1 MVVIIIVYHT
11 IYLSC
16 ISCFGS
22 LANGNIKHKT
32 FEKFAFTENFNIVK
46 ILVASIKEALDT
58 ILMNKDIKTAK
69 SERVPDST
77 ILLESIIALS
87 KFPKHFVG
95 YIL

>member
-1 MVVIIIVYHT
+1 MV
-11 IYLSC
+11 
-16 ISCFGS
+16 
-22 LANGNIKHKT
+22 
-32 FEKFAFTENFNIVK
+32 
-46 ILVASIKEALDT
+46 
-58 ILMNKDIKTAK
+58 LMNKDIKTAK